1 MTYALL
7 LLELFWEFLKIGVF
21 AVGGGMATLPF
32 LYDLGEKTA
41 WYTSAQVLDM
51 LAVSESTPGPIGINM
66 ATYVGYTVGGVPGA
80 VLATLGTILPGIILV
95 IVLARF
101 LARFHD
107 NRYVNAAFYGLR
119 PASTAL
125 IAAAGIGV
133 LGESLFNPGLY
144 GETGKA
150 ASPDDLRF
158 RKPTFPSLELAEW
171 LKGRAYQQVELC
183 GLVSHICV
191 LSNAVMVKAALPE
204 TEIVV
209 DAALTAS
216 YDPVLHEKALD
227 VLEGLQITVLHR

>member
-1 MTYALL
+1 MKKLLIVVDYQVDFVDGAL
-7 LLELFWEFLKIGVF
+7 GF
-21 AVGGGMATLPF
+21 AGA
-32 LYDLGEKTA
+32 ER
-41 WYTSAQVLDM
+41 LD
-51 LAVSESTPGPIGINM
+51 GPI
-66 ATYVGYTVGGVPGA
+66 AEK
-80 VLATLGTILPGIILV
+80 
-95 IVLARF
+95 
-101 LARFHD
+101 
-107 NRYVNAAFYGLR
+107 
-119 PASTAL
+119 
-125 IAAAGIGV
+125 IAEYRAAGNDVVFTYDTHGANYAATQEGRKLPVAHCIAGSA
-133 LGESLFNPGLY
+133 GWELY

-171 LKGRAYQQVELC
+171 LKGRAYRQVELC

-216 YDPVLHEKALD
+216 YDPALHEKALD

>member
-1 MTYALL
+1 MKKLLIVVDYQVDFVDGAL
-7 LLELFWEFLKIGVF
+7 GF
-21 AVGGGMATLPF
+21 AGA
-32 LYDLGEKTA
+32 ER
-41 WYTSAQVLDM
+41 LD
-51 LAVSESTPGPIGINM
+51 GPI
-66 ATYVGYTVGGVPGA
+66 
-80 VLATLGTILPGIILV
+80 
-95 IVLARF
+95 
-101 LARFHD
+101 
-107 NRYVNAAFYGLR
+107 AAK
-119 PASTAL
+119 
-125 IAAAGIGV
+125 IAEYRAAGNDVVFTYDTHGANYAATQEGHKLPVAHCIAGSA
-133 LGESLFNPGLY
+133 GWELY
-144 GETGKA
+144 GETGKV